1 MARDI
6 DKNIVTVAD
15 AVRLCG
21 GIPDEPAEFS
31 APAVI
36 LPEPPETSAAFK
48 PKRLPLW
55 RKITAALC
63 GITAAGI
70 FFYAAG
76 ITDLTKL
83 VNKDGM
89 TELAGGQLVL
99 YAVFVAALFGVVAS
113 VGRRSAKP
121 PQAEQKKEKR
131 KLPRRTAAAA
141 VMILL
146 FIPLTLFIGVEYLG
160 DGSYNVISTAVLLEC
175 MLPFFLIFE
184 GRRPKARELVTIAVL
199 CAIGVAGRAAFFMLP
214 QFKPVM
220 AVAIIAGVALGGETG
235 FLVGSVT
242 MLVSNIMFAQ
252 GPWTPWQMFCMGIIG
267 HLAGI
272 LYQKG
277 LLRRT
282 RGSLC
287 VYGALS
293 AIVIYG
299 GIMDP
304 VSALMWSSGLNWKI
318 LLTYYVSG
326 FPMNCIHAAAT
337 WLFLWFAAEPML
349 EKLERV
355 KTKYGLL
362 T

>member
-1 MARDI
+1 M
-6 DKNIVTVAD
+6 
-15 AVRLCG
+15 
-21 GIPDEPAEFS
+21 
-31 APAVI
+31 
-36 LPEPPETSAAFK
+36 
-48 PKRLPLW
+48 
-55 RKITAALC
+55 
-63 GITAAGI
+63 
-70 FFYAAG
+70 
-76 ITDLTKL
+76 
-83 VNKDGM
+83 
-89 TELAGGQLVL
+89 
-99 YAVFVAALFGVVAS
+99 
-113 VGRRSAKP
+113 
-121 PQAEQKKEKR
+121 
-131 KLPRRTAAAA
+131 
-141 VMILL
+141 
-146 FIPLTLFIGVEYLG
+146 
-160 DGSYNVISTAVLLEC
+160 
-175 MLPFFLIFE
+175 
-184 GRRPKARELVTIAVL
+184 
-199 CAIGVAGRAAFFMLP
+199 
-214 QFKPVM
+214 
-220 AVAIIAGVALGGETG
+220 AIIAGVALGGETG

>member
-1 MARDI
+1 MA
-6 DKNIVTVAD
+6 A
-15 AVRLCG
+15 
-21 GIPDEPAEFS
+21 
-31 APAVI
+31 
-36 LPEPPETSAAFK
+36 
-48 PKRLPLW
+48 PKRSS
-55 RKITAALC
+55 
-63 GITAAGI
+63 
-70 FFYAAG
+70 
-76 ITDLTKL
+76 
-83 VNKDGM
+83 DG
-89 TELAGGQLVL
+89 
-99 YAVFVAALFGVVAS
+99 LFCA
-113 VGRRSAKP
+113 RRMS
-121 PQAEQKKEKR
+121 
-131 KLPRRTAAAA
+131 RRTAAAA
-141 VMILL
+141 GAVLL
-146 FIPLTLFIGVEYLG
+146 LIPLTLFVGVCYL
-160 DGSYNVISTAVLLEC
+160 DGKKYYFISLLIVLEA
-175 MLPFFLIFE
+175 MLPFFLTFE
-184 GRRPKARELVTIAVL
+184 ARRPQARELVVIAVL